1 MAEIVEKLRRQ
12 GLHPSPLPLGLLR
25 VGEDDGCILCSTCNS
40 FVCKLH
46 AKSEADVC
54 CIRPAIQRPN
64 VTLWT
69 NACARRLITGA
80 SGRR

>member
-40 FVCKLH
+40 FVCKRH

-69 NACARRLITGA
+69 NACARRLIAGPRA
-80 SGRR
+80 R